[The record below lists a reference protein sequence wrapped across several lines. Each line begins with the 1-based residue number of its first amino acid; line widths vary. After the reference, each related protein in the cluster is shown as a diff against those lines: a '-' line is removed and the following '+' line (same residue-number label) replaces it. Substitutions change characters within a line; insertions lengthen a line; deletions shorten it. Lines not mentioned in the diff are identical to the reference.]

1 MYQICFINV
10 LYLIMNLEEIRQDVE
25 FAKKNLILIT
35 QNESDLLG
43 DMNLDQE
50 KLKKLLESINL
61 RIWDCFNECPNSWEE
76 CLSLLYEALEIS
88 EEFKHTYICPAS
100 YEWSNDISCTI
111 NSIKESMKN

>member
-1 MYQICFINV
+1 
-10 LYLIMNLEEIRQDVE
+10 MNLEEIRQDVKS
-25 FAKKNLILIT
+25 ARQNLKLIT
-35 QNESDLLG
+35 QNESNVLG
-43 DMNLDQE
+43 DMNSDQE

-61 RIWDCFNECPNSWEE
+61 RIGNCFNEFPNSWHE

-100 YEWSNDISCTI
+100 YEWSNDISSTI